1 MRGEVTKCFAYGVD
15 EALGD
20 LDRTGR
26 NDVIDAG
33 AKAWLVSLACQF
45 PEDVPEGPEQDRWT
59 ISALTDYVQRHCAA
73 AGYASLENVRSST
86 VWNILN
92 DPTAKPRHLD
102 YCLEC
107 RDESP
112 LEDKKQILLLYK
124 RMELVPKFERDA
136 LGTGFCA
143 VEPEG
148 AAYSAVMQAVTL
160 ASVPDPQP
168 PGPRQAN
175 GEQTARAIAML
186 PILTGQVGLPGTS
199 TGMEE
204 DGTNWEPTY
213 LPVGTNPIK
222 AQIPVFLWTDAI
234 LRGEQMDWIHDGVKG
249 LEEGKKLGHSIKMI
263 VNSGGNTL
271 INQHGDC
278 NWTDK
283 VLRDD
288 SKCEFIVVCDNMM
301 TPSARYADILL
312 PDTLGPETDDICG
325 NGDSMGD
332 LACIYPMHKAVD
344 PAFDQRPNWEICRG
358 IAKELGLE
366 EQYTEGR
373 DQKGWIKWCYE
384 QTRKDNPELPEFDKF
399 WKAGPTQLFNVK
411 WQPIMFKEFREDPVK
426 NPLKT
431 PSGKIEI
438 YSEALANLSK
448 TWVLPKGDVIS
459 ALPKFVQTFDMPGDK
474 AAKKYPLQCFGY
486 HGHGRTHST
495 FHNLPWL
502 REVHPDQVL
511 INELD
516 AKARNIADGDKVH
529 VFNDRGCIEVPA
541 HVTKRIM
548 PGVCAVPQGAWYKP
562 VKKDGKTIDVGACI
576 NTLTGHRPSP
586 LAKGN
591 PQHSNLV
598 EIRKA

>member
-1 MRGEVTKCFAYGVD
+1 MPHAETKDTPSGAPSISASGSVIQGTPASPPRQN
-15 EALGD
+15 EAL
-20 LDRTGR
+20 
-26 NDVIDAG
+26 
-33 AKAWLVSLACQF
+33 
-45 PEDVPEGPEQDRWT
+45 
-59 ISALTDYVQRHCAA
+59 
-73 AGYASLENVRSST
+73 
-86 VWNILN
+86 
-92 DPTAKPRHLD
+92 
-102 YCLEC
+102 
-107 RDESP
+107 
-112 LEDKKQILLLYK
+112 
-124 RMELVPKFERDA
+124 
-136 LGTGFCA
+136 
-143 VEPEG
+143 
-148 AAYSAVMQAVTL
+148 
-160 ASVPDPQP
+160 
-168 PGPRQAN
+168 
-175 GEQTARAIAML
+175 
-186 PILTGQVGLPGTS
+186 
-199 TGMEE
+199 
-204 DGTNWEPTY
+204 
-213 LPVGTNPIK
+213 
-222 AQIPVFLWTDAI
+222 
-234 LRGEQMDWIHDGVKG
+234 
-249 LEEGKKLGHSIKMI
+249 
-263 VNSGGNTL
+263 
-271 INQHGDC
+271 
-278 NWTDK
+278 
-283 VLRDD
+283 
-288 SKCEFIVVCDNMM
+288 
-301 TPSARYADILL
+301 ILL

-344 PAFDQRPNWEICRG
+344 PAFDQRPSWEICRG

-448 TWVLPKGDVIS
+448 TCVLPKGDIIS